1 MRRAGVVLLML
12 CLAAGC
18 GEDRKTRTAQQK
30 EQDASQK
37 RTAEESDRVR
47 RADRDV
53 ENKLMADPSAASQEL
68 EKRLADWIT
77 VRDGLFL
84 VRGEW
89 SISRRLTQGSV
100 PWHSMP
106 LTTPWFVSCG
116 YGITVTLGPWY
127 DVSGSAQDMR
137 AESNFG
143 LELSNARLN
152 EEQCKELVVVVG
164 RKLRAMS
171 AEKF

>member
-1 MRRAGVVLLML
+1 MRRAGMSLLVM
-12 CLAAGC
+12 CLTGGC
-18 GEDRKTRTAQQK
+18 DDNRKKQ
-30 EQDASQK
+30 E
-37 RTAEESDRVR
+37 TAEQQEAKKRIADQSDRF
-47 RADRDV
+47 RAEREA
-53 ENKLMADPSAASQEL
+53 ENQLMADLSTATPEI
-68 EKRLADWIT
+68 EKRLVDWIT

-84 VRGEW
+84 VRGDW
-89 SISRRLTQGSV
+89 SSSRRPTQGSV

-116 YGITVTLGPWY
+116 HGITVTLGPWY
-127 DVSGSAQDMR
+127 DVRGSADDIR

-143 LELSNARLN
+143 LQLSNARLN
-152 EEQCKELVVVVG
+152 EQQCKELVVVVG